1 MLEKVLPVNCRI
13 SIPEER
19 YADINAY
26 VEIAEAFSRNMFRP
40 VLIVDLYKKDYL
52 YVSDLFSFFLG
63 NSETDQTFSKGQKSV
78 PVFANA
84 DIKTL
89 KVVFEKA
96 YELFLSYPIEDRK
109 KLVFSFSFHTNCN
122 GKKRVVHQSLT
133 PLTLTDSGDLWLVLC
148 TASFSSS
155 KSPGHYVMRLHR
167 DEEYMLYN
175 VEKGRWYHKEGVSL
189 SFEEKEIL
197 LLSSQGYTVK
207 EIAAVLSKSGDTIKM
222 YKRVMFSKLKV
233 KSIAEAII
241 AAINGNLI

>member
-1 MLEKVLPVNCRI
+1 MTR
-13 SIPEER
+13 PE
-19 YADINAY
+19 
-26 VEIAEAFSRNMFRP
+26 
-40 VLIVDLYKKDYL
+40 
-52 YVSDLFSFFLG
+52 
-63 NSETDQTFSKGQKSV
+63 GQKSV

-207 EIAAVLSKSGDTIKM
+207 EIAAVLSKSEDTIKM